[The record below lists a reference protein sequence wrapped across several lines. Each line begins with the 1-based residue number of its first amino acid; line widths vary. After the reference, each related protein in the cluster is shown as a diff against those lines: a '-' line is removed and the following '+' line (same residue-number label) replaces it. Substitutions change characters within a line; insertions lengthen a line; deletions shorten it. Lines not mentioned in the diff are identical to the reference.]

1 MQCLQHRHTCAKF
14 VAAADVP
21 RRHPNDQ
28 GNESVQNILCLTSDD
43 TAAGYLKAYHTE
55 STSRPEIVSL
65 GLRLIRTPL
74 ASEIVKLDEA
84 RVLSRLD
91 AADRCEIYVDPD
103 PNSQLL
109 MALLLTKA
117 HAAGLD
123 CRKIHLWNG
132 PLRWG
137 HVDSGTPADRVALP
151 VEVTDAHMAAATAI
165 WSAYSAPTPEAWLNL
180 PHEVLTNFPGMHRT
194 REALLDDLP
203 CPDTGLGACERLVLE
218 SISAGQCRV
227 GDITGVFAQSP
238 LPLIALPQI
247 VALLSS
253 LASSAAPLIGGLNGR
268 LGERDFADDAHAWY
282 AFRDSRLE
290 LTALGRSVLVGE
302 TDVVDVRGI
311 DRWWGGTRLK
321 GDTCW
326 RWDDG
331 ARLLL
336 SPPRM

>member
-1 MQCLQHRHTCAKF
+1 M
-14 VAAADVP
+14 
-21 RRHPNDQ
+21 
-28 GNESVQNILCLTSDD
+28 
-43 TAAGYLKAYHTE
+43 
-55 STSRPEIVSL
+55 

-91 AADRCEIYVDPD
+91 AAERCEIYADPD

-109 MALLLTKA
+109 MTLLLTKA

-123 CRKIHLWNG
+123 CRKIHLWNR

-151 VEVTDAHMAAATAI
+151 VELADAHMAAATAT

-180 PHEVLTNFPGMHRT
+180 PHEVLTIFPGMHRT

-203 CPDTGLGACERLVLE
+203 GPDTGLGACERLVLE
-218 SISAGQCRV
+218 SVSAGQCRV
-227 GDITGVFAQSP
+227 GDIAGVFAQSP
-238 LPLIALPQI
+238 SPLIALPQL
-247 VALLSS
+247 VALVSY
-253 LASSAAPLIGGLNGR
+253 LASSTAPLIEGLKGR
-268 LGERDFADDAHAWY
+268 LREGDFADDAYAWY
-282 AFRDSRLE
+282 AFRDSHLE
-290 LTALGRSVLVGE
+290 LTVLGRSVLAGE

-321 GDTCW
+321 GNTCW

-336 SPPRM
+336 SPARI